1 MLDDIF
7 KLITKVI
14 PDTNQAAKLKADIKL
29 SYDKALTEG
38 VKANKEIVL
47 AEMSSDSW
55 LQRSWRP
62 IAALIVFIAIFIRFP
77 LYHLLKLIVGWYDLK
92 VYLPELEDLPS
103 DFYLLATA
111 FVSIYAHGRSVEKR
125 FRK

>member
-7 KLITKVI
+7 KLITKVV
-14 PDTNQAAKLKADIKL
+14 PDTNEALRLQADIQK
-29 SYDKALTEG
+29 SYDDALVEG
-38 VKANKEIVL
+38 VKADKEIKL
-47 AEMSSDSW
+47 AEMQSDAW

-62 IAALIVFIAIFIRFP
+62 ISALIVFGALFVRFP
-77 LYHLLKLIVGWYDLK
+77 LYHLALLINNWFELNL
-92 VYLPELEDLPS
+92 YLPELEDLPS

-111 FVSIYAHGRSVEKR
+111 FVSIYAYGRTQEKR